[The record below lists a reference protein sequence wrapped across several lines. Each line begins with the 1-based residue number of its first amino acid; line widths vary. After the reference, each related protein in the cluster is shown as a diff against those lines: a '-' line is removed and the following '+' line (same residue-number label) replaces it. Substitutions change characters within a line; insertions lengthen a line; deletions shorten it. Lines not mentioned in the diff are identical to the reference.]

1 MATVSTITYGT
12 STAITCTINSLAAS
26 ATAGR
31 QCTVIDNTSNKFDDA
46 LLTII
51 VTTGTVASPVAVS
64 VYIFGSEDGTNYD
77 QDDGVMG
84 TSDAAY
90 TVNAASN
97 LRGPVQ
103 ISAPTTSKIY
113 NKVIPIAAF
122 FGGVMPRKWGF
133 VIVNNTGGA
142 LAGSGNSA
150 SYTGITETFT

>member
-26 ATAGR
+26 ATVGR
-31 QCTVIDNTSNKFDDA
+31 QCTVVDNTTNKYDDA
-46 LLTII
+46 LLSII
-51 VTTGTVASPVAVS
+51 ITTGTVATPVAVW
-64 VYIFGSEDGTNYD
+64 VYLFGSEDGTNFD
-77 QDDGVMG
+77 QDDAVTGG
-84 TSDAAY
+84 GDNTY
-90 TVNAASN
+90 TINASSN
-97 LRGPVQ
+97 LRGPVS
-103 ISAPTTSKIY
+103 ISAPTSSKVY

-133 VIVNNTGGA
+133 VIINNTGGA